1 MGKKFTIVLRNEYR
15 DSVFLMRINDLVEK
29 TEGVTRAAVMMGTE
43 ANKDL
48 MKEAGLYTEEA
59 REAGPNDLIIVVEAE
74 DEKSAQRALEYAKS
88 LVYKTEKEERKEEQ
102 NYMSIRSAVSFEP
115 DIDLVLVSTPGEY
128 AYREAMRALLL
139 NKHVMV
145 FSSNVPIEKEKSL
158 KTYAKSK
165 NLLVMGPDAGTAIIG
180 SVGLGFF
187 NVVKEG
193 PVGVVGAA
201 GTGIQVVTSLLDL
214 AGSGIT
220 AAIGTGSNDVKEAIG
235 GITLKTGINMLASH
249 SRTKVITVIS
259 KPPSEK
265 IVKET
270 VEVLSKIGKPGVM
283 NFIGYKGKDISDN
296 LKFADTLE
304 DAARISYSFANS
316 DSFKLPDW
324 TSENEVNK
332 AEEKLTSDQVYIRGL
347 FSGGTI
353 CYETQYL
360 MSKEGIKTYSNAPLD
375 KDYEIGGFEP
385 SKKDTVLDMG
395 AEEFVRG
402 VPHPMIDF
410 RFRKERLLKEVE
422 DKEVAVILF
431 DIVLGY
437 GANMNPAAEMV
448 DAIKKARKINE
459 RVAFVASVIGTEKD
473 PQGLNSQVEQ
483 LKSAGVL
490 VYPSSTRATQVALR
504 IAKR

>member
-1 MGKKFTIVLRNEYR
+1 MRKKFTIVLKNEYR

-29 TEGVTRAAVMMGTE
+29 AEGVTRAAVMMGTE

-59 REAGPNDLIIVVEAE
+59 KEAGPNDLIIVVEAE
-74 DEKSAQRALEYAKS
+74 NEEQARNALDYAKS
-88 LVYKTEKEERKEEQ
+88 LVYKTEKEEKKTEQ
-102 NYMSIRSAVSFEP
+102 NYLSIRSAVSFEP
-115 DIDLVLVSTPGEY
+115 DIDLVLISTPGEY

-145 FSSNVPIEKEKSL
+145 FSSNVPLEKEKAL
-158 KTYAKSK
+158 KNYAKNK

-187 NVVKEG
+187 NVVNEG

-220 AAIGTGSNDVKEAIG
+220 AAIGTGSNDVKDAIG
-235 GITLKTGINMLASH
+235 GITLKTGIRMLSSH
-249 SRTKVITVIS
+249 QKTKVITVIS

-265 IVKET
+265 IVNET
-270 VEVLSKIGKPGVM
+270 VELLTEVGKPAVM
-283 NFIGYKGKDISDN
+283 NFIGYKGKDISDS

-304 DAARISYSFANS
+304 DAARISYSFINKN
-316 DSFKLPDW
+316 DFRLPEW
-324 TSENEVNK
+324 TSEKEVNE
-332 AEEKLTSDQVYIRGL
+332 ARDKLAKNQVYIRGL

-360 MSKEGIKTYSNAPLD
+360 MSKEGIKAYSNAPLD
-375 KDYEIGGFEP
+375 KEYEIGGFDE

-410 RFRKERLLKEVE
+410 RFRKERLLKEVK
-422 DKEVAVILF
+422 DNEVAVILF

-437 GANMNPAAEMV
+437 GANMNPAAEMIE
-448 DAIKKARKINE
+448 AIKKARSVNK
-459 RVAFVASVIGTEKD
+459 RVSFVASVIGTEKD
-473 PQGLNSQVEQ
+473 PQGLNSQVEE
-483 LKSAGVL
+483 LKKEGVL
-490 VYPSSTRATQVALR
+490 VYPSSTRATQVALK

>member
-1 MGKKFTIVLRNEYR
+1 MG
-15 DSVFLMRINDLVEK
+15 
-29 TEGVTRAAVMMGTE
+29 G
-43 ANKDL
+43 
-48 MKEAGLYTEEA
+48 
-59 REAGPNDLIIVVEAE
+59 
-74 DEKSAQRALEYAKS
+74 
-88 LVYKTEKEERKEEQ
+88 
-102 NYMSIRSAVSFEP
+102 
-115 DIDLVLVSTPGEY
+115 
-128 AYREAMRALLL
+128 
-139 NKHVMV
+139 
-145 FSSNVPIEKEKSL
+145 
-158 KTYAKSK
+158 
-165 NLLVMGPDAGTAIIG
+165 
-180 SVGLGFF
+180 
-187 NVVKEG
+187 
-193 PVGVVGAA
+193 VGAA

-220 AAIGTGSNDVKEAIG
+220 AAIGTGSNDVKETIG
-235 GITLKTGINMLASH
+235 GITLKTGIGMLSSH
-249 SRTKVITVIS
+249 SKTKVITVIS

-265 IVKET
+265 IVNET
-270 VEVLSKIGKPGVM
+270 VELLSEIKKPGVM

-304 DAARISYSFANS
+304 DAARISYSFVKN
-316 DSFKLPDW
+316 DQFKLPEW
-324 TSENEVNK
+324 TSEDEVNQAK
-332 AEEKLTSDQVYIRGL
+332 DRLTEKQVYIRGL

-375 KDYEIGGFEP
+375 KDYEIGGFDA

-395 AEEFVRG
+395 SEEFVRG

-431 DIVLGY
+431 DVVLGY

-448 DAIKKARKINE
+448 EVIKKARSINE
-459 RVAFVASVIGTEKD
+459 RVSFVASVIGTERD
-473 PQGLNSQVEQ
+473 PQGLSSQVEQ

-490 VYPSSTRATQVALR
+490 VYPSSTRATQVALK

>member
-1 MGKKFTIVLRNEYR
+1 MGKRFTVVLKNEYR

-29 TEGVTRAAVMMGTE
+29 ADGVTRAAVMMGTE

-59 REAGPNDLIIVVEAE
+59 NEAGPNDLIIVVEAE
-74 DEKSAQRALEYAKS
+74 NEDLAMNALEYAKS
-88 LVYKTEKEERKEEQ
+88 LVYKTEKEDKEKEQ
-102 NYMSIRSAVSFEP
+102 KYLSIRSAVSFEP

-145 FSSNVPIEKEKSL
+145 FSSNVPVEKEKAL
-158 KTYAKSK
+158 KNYAKNK

-187 NVVKEG
+187 NVIAEG

-220 AAIGTGSNDVKEAIG
+220 AAIGTGSNDVKEDIG
-235 GITLKTGINMLASH
+235 GITLKTGISMLSSH
-249 SRTKVITVIS
+249 SKTKIITIIS

-265 IVKET
+265 IVNET
-270 VEVLSKIGKPGVM
+270 VELLSQIEKPSVM
-283 NFIGYKGKDISDN
+283 NFIGYKGKDISSS

-304 DAARISYSFANS
+304 DAARISYSFTNKGQ
-316 DSFKLPDW
+316 FKLPEW
-324 TSENEVNK
+324 TSESEVK
-332 AEEKLTSDQVYIRGL
+332 ETKDKLTNDQVYVRGL

-353 CYETQYL
+353 CYETQYI
-360 MSKEGIKTYSNAPLD
+360 MSKAGIKAYSNAPLD
-375 KDYEIGGFEP
+375 KNYEIGGFDA

-402 VPHPMIDF
+402 VPHPMINF
-410 RFRKERLLKEVE
+410 RFRNERLLKEVE
-422 DKEVAVILF
+422 DKNVAVILF
-431 DIVLGY
+431 DLVLGY
-437 GANMNPAAEMV
+437 GANMNPAKEIV
-448 DAIKKARKINE
+448 EAIKKARTVNE
-459 RVAFVASVIGTEKD
+459 RVSYVASVTGTEKD
-473 PQGLNSQVEQ
+473 PQGLTFQVEQ
-483 LKSAGVL
+483 LKNAGVL
-490 VYPSSTRATQVALR
+490 VYPSSTRAALVALQ